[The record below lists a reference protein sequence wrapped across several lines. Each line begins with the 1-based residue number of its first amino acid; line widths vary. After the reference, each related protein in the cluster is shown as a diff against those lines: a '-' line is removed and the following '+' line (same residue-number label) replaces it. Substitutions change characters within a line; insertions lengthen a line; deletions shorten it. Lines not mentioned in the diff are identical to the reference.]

1 MNSLKI
7 TIEEKLPLYNLSS
20 SSSPQTPTP
29 IPRWSRPTLFLLWTL
44 QFLISAGCA
53 YFDRAL
59 FVLEISYGTNLK
71 ASLFLL
77 KFLLETLV
85 LTVLIYEIREYGLHS
100 LTAPLYQRLQKI
112 KVGAILLGP
121 LLTLGMGMLVEGRNI
136 EELYYAGFWI
146 VLSVPFVE
154 GGVYG
159 LQMRKEMLDVDVEWE
174 EAESLTLVD
183 EESGWRREEKRREI
197 VGFET

>member
-1 MNSLKI
+1 
-7 TIEEKLPLYNLSS
+7 
-20 SSSPQTPTP
+20 
-29 IPRWSRPTLFLLWTL
+29 
-44 QFLISAGCA
+44 
-53 YFDRAL
+53 
-59 FVLEISYGTNLK
+59 
-71 ASLFLL
+71 
-77 KFLLETLV
+77 
-85 LTVLIYEIREYGLHS
+85 
-100 LTAPLYQRLQKI
+100 
-112 KVGAILLGP
+112 
-121 LLTLGMGMLVEGRNI
+121 MLVEGRNI

-159 LQMRKEMLDVDVEWE
+159 LQMRKDMLDVDVEWE